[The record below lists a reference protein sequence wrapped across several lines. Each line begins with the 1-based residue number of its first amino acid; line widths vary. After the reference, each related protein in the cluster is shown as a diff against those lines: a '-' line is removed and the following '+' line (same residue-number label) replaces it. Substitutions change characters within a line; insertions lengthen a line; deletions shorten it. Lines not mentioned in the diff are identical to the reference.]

1 MPVKHKRHMRLS
13 NGYGNISYLG
23 KNRRRPYAVY
33 PPITKSDADGN
44 PIRSKA
50 IGYAET
56 YNEAMEM
63 LVMYHKGFTLP
74 DVQLVQ
80 KPGPTFA
87 EIYKQY
93 YEDKFEK
100 SGKQLSQSSRNGA
113 RTAYKNVSALHDKDF
128 KSLTYPE
135 LQAVVDA
142 CPLKHASIEMLVSL
156 IKGMYRYAE
165 KMGIIEKDQSK
176 YLTVRIPED
185 DEHGV
190 PFSESDLALLWLHK
204 ADTEAK
210 IILSMIYSG
219 FRISAYKSL
228 LVCLEPDWYFQG
240 GVKTKASKDRI
251 VPIHSGIRK
260 IVSELIEE
268 QGCIIKVSGTTFRV
282 WMKNYLQ
289 SIGIM
294 EPHTPHDCRHTF
306 SMLCEKYEVPENDR
320 KRLLGHAFSDITNSV
335 YGHRDLE
342 SLRASIEKIKIP

>member
-87 EIYKQY
+87 DV
-93 YEDKFEK
+93 YEGYFREK
-100 SGKQLSQSSRNGA
+100 YELSAKKLSAASRTSTQ
-113 RTAYKNVSALHDKDF
+113 TAYKNAAVLHDRDF
-128 KSLTYPE
+128 CSITYAD

-142 CPLKHASIEMLVSL
+142 CPLKHASLELIVSL
-156 IKGMYRYAE
+156 FKGMYRYAE
-165 KMGIIEKDQSK
+165 KYEITDKDQSRH
-176 YLTVRIPED
+176 LEIRIPED
-185 DEHGV
+185 DERGV
-190 PFSESDLALLWLHK
+190 PFSESDIALLWLHK
-204 ADTEAK
+204 ADLTAQ
-210 IILSMIYSG
+210 ILLTMIYSG
-219 FRISAYKSL
+219 FRISAYKSI
-228 LVCLEPDWYFQG
+228 LVSLEPDWYFQG

-260 IVSELIEE
+260 IVSNLIEK
-268 QGCIIKVSGTTFRV
+268 QGCIIKVSDTAFRIR
-282 WMKNYLQ
+282 MKNFLQ
-289 SIGIM
+289 SIGIT

-320 KRLLGHAFSDITNSV
+320 KRLLGHAFTDVTNSV

>member
-1 MPVKHKRHMRLS
+1 MAVKHKRHMRLS

-23 KNRRRPYAVY
+23 KGRRRPYAVY

-87 EIYKQY
+87 EIYEQY

-100 SGKQLSQSSRNGA
+100 SGKRLAESTMRSTMSA
-113 RTAYKNVSALHDKDF
+113 FKNVAILHDKDF
-128 KSLTYPE
+128 KSLTYQD
-135 LQAVVDA
+135 LQAAVDS
-142 CPLKHASIEMLVSL
+142 CPLKFSAIKHIVNL
-156 IKGMYRYAE
+156 IRGMYEYAE
-165 KMGIIEKDQSK
+165 KMEVIEKDQSK
-176 YLTVRIPED
+176 HLAVRIPD
-185 DEHGV
+185 DNEHGV
-190 PFSESDLALLWLHK
+190 PFTEANIALLWLHK

-210 IILSMIYSG
+210 VILMMIYSG
-219 FRISAYKSL
+219 FRISAFYGLS
-228 LVCLEPDWYFQG
+228 VHLEPDWYFQG

-251 VPIHSGIRK
+251 VPIHSGIRE
-260 IVSELIEE
+260 IVTDLIAEF
-268 QGCIIKVSGTTFRV
+268 GGVMPWSVYVLKRK
-282 WMKNYLQ
+282 WNKYLP
-289 SIGIM
+289 SIGITDK
-294 EPHTPHDCRHTF
+294 HTFHDCRHTF

>member
-100 SGKQLSQSSRNGA
+100 SGKQLSQSSRRA
-113 RTAYKNVSALHDKDF
+113 AHMAYNNVAALHDKIF
-128 KSLTYPE
+128 SSLTYPE

-142 CPLKHASIEMLVSL
+142 CPLKHASVEMLVSL

-190 PFSESDLALLWLHK
+190 PFTESDIALLWRHK

-210 IILSMIYSG
+210 IILTMIYSG

-251 VPIHSGIRK
+251 VPIHSGIRE
-260 IVSELIEE
+260 IVADLMSE
-268 QGCIIKVSGTTFRV
+268 SGSVMPWSIYVLKRK
-282 WMKNYLQ
+282 WNAYLP
-289 SIGIM
+289 SIGITDK
-294 EPHTPHDCRHTF
+294 HTFHDCRHTF
-306 SMLCEKYEVPENDR
+306 SMLCEKYDVPENDR

-342 SLRASIEKIKIP
+342 SLRASIEKMKIP